1 MLLFNMVNVLVKAF
15 QEFNSA
21 YLITKGGPNYTTYFL
36 NVYIYDQAFMN
47 GNYGYASALTWIL
60 LMIIGAL
67 TALVFSSSKYWVYY
81 ND

>member
-1 MLLFNMVNVLVKAF
+1 
-15 QEFNSA
+15 
-21 YLITKGGPNYTTYFL
+21 
-36 NVYIYDQAFMN
+36 MN

-60 LMIIGAL
+60 LLIIGTL